1 MIEHTN
7 KFEFRKFN
15 FGSLVICLFFIFNI
29 TNSFSQL
36 VEIKDFGNNPGNLKM
51 YMYQPSSGIDTM
63 KNVPMVVAL
72 HGCSQNAKEIHLQS
86 DWKKLADENKFI
98 VIYPQQKREN
108 NLSNCFNWFNE
119 KDQEGEQGE
128 LYSIKEMID
137 YTQKKY
143 DIDSTKIFA
152 YGVSAGAIMSV
163 NLLANYPNLFAGGAI
178 FAGTPY
184 KIASSAIDGMK
195 VTMKTINK
203 TPEEWGELIPNKDSV
218 KHVPKLIIGHG
229 VNDLV
234 VDISN
239 SYELI
244 DQWSNFNHI
253 DAEVD
258 ESISSFEKNPLITR
272 NVYRDTNN
280 VDKIIFYIIDKTGH
294 TLPIDP
300 GDGEKQG
307 GKKGMFATDKDFFST
322 YYVAKDFGLL
332 ENKNLF
338 QKTNSK

>member
-1 MIEHTN
+1 MIEHI
-7 KFEFRKFN
+7 KFFGFRKFH
-15 FGSLVICLFFIFNI
+15 FGSFFIRLFSISVFLFYYN
-29 TNSFSQL
+29 TNSYSQL
-36 VEIKDFGNNPGNLKM
+36 VEVKDFGKNPGNLKM
-51 YMYQPSSGIDTM
+51 YMYQPSSVTDTM
-63 KNVPMVVAL
+63 KNVPLVVAL

-86 DWKKLADENKFI
+86 DWKKLAEENKFI

-108 NLSNCFNWFNE
+108 NLSNCFNWFNA

-137 YTQKKY
+137 YTQKNNS
-143 DIDSTKIFA
+143 IDSSKIFA

-163 NLLANYPNLFAGGAI
+163 NLLANYPNLFNGGAI
-178 FAGTPY
+178 FAGAPY
-184 KIASSAIDGMK
+184 KIASTAIDGMK
-195 VTMKTINK
+195 VSMKTINK
-203 TPEEWGELIPNKDSV
+203 SPEEWGKLIPNKDSV

-244 DQWSNFNHI
+244 DQWSNFNQMDV
-253 DAEVD
+253 DAD
-258 ESISSFEKNPLITR
+258 ETISNFENNPLINR
-272 NVYRDTNN
+272 RVYRNSMN
-280 VDKIIFYIIDKTGH
+280 EDKIIFYLIDKTGH

-322 YYVAKDFGLL
+322 YYIAKDFGLIR
-332 ENKNLF
+332 NKE
-338 QKTNSK
+338 